1 MPVETAVALLQPALD
16 GLRAAVQQIQAQ
28 VAIVQAQYDLV
39 RAQADLDAQKAE
51 AATLPAGPLQPAPSR
66 GERFYIA
73 YRTAKGGRTKTGAVM
88 ALWTEIGPAFKM
100 AWVAA
105 GETAATGKGGAE
117 SYAAYLAARSP
128 AAVDGPA
135 TPWETLPDQNAWTT
149 AAEAL
154 RGA

>member
-1 MPVETAVALLQPALD
+1 MAGERELIVGVIEE
-16 GLRAAVQQIQAQ
+16 LRAIGTAAF
-28 VAIVQAQYDLV
+28 A
-39 RAQADLDAQKAE
+39 RAELLMARMDADRAEADVEAQKAE
-51 AATLPAGPLQPAPSR
+51 AATLPAPGR

>member
-51 AATLPAGPLQPAPSR
+51 AATLPAGPLQPTR
-66 GERFYIA
+66 GERFYVA

-88 ALWTEIGPAFKM
+88 ALWAEIGPAFKM

-105 GETAATGKGGAE
+105 AETAATGKGGAE